1 MIRLIKRR
9 LIIPRGDTGSF
20 TIPTLTTVEQG
31 DVAVFSV
38 FDPLTKTTILEKIIP
53 ATNETLTIYF
63 NYEDTVSLKAG
74 KYLWDIK
81 IYLGPHYDED
91 DKLCGG
97 DEVHSYY
104 AGYKLP
110 VFEVRE
116 VTQDVK
122 PYQNA

>member
-38 FDPLTKTTILEKIIP
+38 YDPLTKTTILEKIIP
-53 ATNETLTIYF
+53 ATNDTITIPFTF
-63 NYEDTVSLKAG
+63 NDTINLKPG

-81 IYLGPHYDED
+81 IYISPQYDLEGNLLGGNEI
-91 DKLCGG
+91 
-97 DEVHSYY
+97 HSYY

-110 VFEVRE
+110 IFEIKE
-116 VTQDVK
+116 VPKDVQ
-122 PYQNA
+122 QN

>member
-9 LIIPRGDTGSF
+9 LIVPRGDTGSF
-20 TIPTLTTVEQG
+20 TIPTLTTVEEG

-38 FDPLTKTTILEKIIP
+38 FDPLTRTTILEKIIP
-53 ATNETLTIYF
+53 VT
-63 NYEDTVSLKAG
+63 EDTITVYFTYNDTVNLKAG
-74 KYLWDIK
+74 KYFWDIK
-81 IYLGPHYDED
+81 LYLGPQYDED

-104 AGYKLP
+104 AGFELP

-116 VTQDVK
+116 ITQNV
-122 PYQNA
+122 

>member
-20 TIPTLTTVEQG
+20 TIPTLTAVEAG

-38 FDPLTKTTILEKIIP
+38 FDPLTRTTVLEKFIP
-53 ATNETLTIYF
+53 AEEDTITVYF
-63 NYEDTVSLKAG
+63 TYEDTAHLKAG
-74 KYLWDIK
+74 RYFWDIK
-81 IYLGPHYDED
+81 LYLHPQYDED
-91 DKLCGG
+91 GKLCGG

-104 AGYKLP
+104 AGFELP

-116 VTQDVK
+116 ITQNV
-122 PYQNA
+122 

>member
-38 FDPLTKTTILEKIIP
+38 YDPLTRTPILEKIIP
-53 ATNETLTIYF
+53 ATNDTITIPF
-63 NYEDTVSLKAG
+63 TFEDTVDLKAG
-74 KYLWDIK
+74 RYLWDIK
-81 IYLGPHYDED
+81 IYIGPHYDLEG
-91 DKLCGG
+91 KLSGG
-97 DEVHSYY
+97 DEIHSYY

-110 VFEVRE
+110 VFEIKE
-116 VTQDVK
+116 VPQDVK
-122 PYQNA
+122 QN